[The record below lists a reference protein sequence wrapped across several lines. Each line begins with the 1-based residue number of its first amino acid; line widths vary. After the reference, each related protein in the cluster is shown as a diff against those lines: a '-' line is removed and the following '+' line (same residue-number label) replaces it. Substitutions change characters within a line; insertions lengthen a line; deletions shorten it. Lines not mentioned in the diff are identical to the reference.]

1 MDQEKLLTY
10 CKEDSENHIKD
21 FAYKCIE
28 YAAAEF
34 PYPFARDPKW
44 EGRNRIGANDHCYD
58 GGNYI
63 LSNLGSNSSSLK
75 VKSVVK

>member
-44 EGRNRIGANDHCYD
+44 EGRNRIGANGHCYD
-58 GGNYI
+58 GELYSI
-63 LSNLGSNSSSLK
+63 KLGSNSPFLK
-75 VKSVVK
+75 VKNVVK